1 MISVT
6 VCFGAVALVQALSAT
21 WSNTIAGAVAPIITA
36 LLFIPVRMLYR
47 RVEKV
52 LDQAKANHDL
62 TATEVADLKV
72 KLAEAEGAI
81 RGDLKN
87 GVKATLE
94 RVETKVEQ
102 LPEKIENEAP
112 EAPHQVD

>member
-1 MISVT
+1 MLILTAS
-6 VCFGAVALVQALSAT
+6 FGTVALVQALSAT

-62 TATEVADLKV
+62 TATEVGALQT
-72 KLAEAEGAI
+72 KLAEAEAAI
-81 RGDLKN
+81 RGDLAN
-87 GVKATLE
+87 GVKATADRIE
-94 RVETKVEQ
+94 SKVDQVAEQ
-102 LPEKIENEAP
+102 LPAVEESPRE
-112 EAPHQVD
+112 V